1 MCQRTLDIDPHYAG
15 ALREL
20 GHDFLEAGDAPHA
33 IVSYRAAINSGPY
46 LPLVHNAFK
55 GMGVAFLALGNFK
68 EAIENLRKS
77 AMLDASQED
86 DERLWLAAMLD
97 IDGSR
102 EEAATML
109 ADFTA
114 RHPGLNVGDGYLR
127 LLCAPIYAARRTEVL
142 AALADASQF
151 VEGPGAEA
159 APR

>member
-1 MCQRTLDIDPHYAG
+1 MPSSATGR
-15 ALREL
+15 R
-20 GHDFLEAGDAPHA
+20 
-33 IVSYRAAINSGPY
+33 SNSGPY